1 MSSLIS
7 YAQNFEDVMLW
18 RALKDV
24 KNGFYIDIG
33 AQDPIVDSVSLFFFE
48 RGWVGVHVEPSAH
61 CVERLEQSR
70 VEIR

>member
-7 YAQNFEDVMLW
+7 YAQNFEDVMRW

-48 RGWVGVHVEPSAH
+48 RGWVV
-61 CVERLEQSR
+61 CM
-70 VEIR
+70 